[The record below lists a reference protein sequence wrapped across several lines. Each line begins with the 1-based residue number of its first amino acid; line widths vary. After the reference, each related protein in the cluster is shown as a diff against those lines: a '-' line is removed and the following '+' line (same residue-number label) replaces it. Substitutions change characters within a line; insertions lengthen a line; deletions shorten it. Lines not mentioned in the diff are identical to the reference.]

1 MKYQTELPL
10 CSQPIF
16 PAAVLAAL
24 SQHKL
29 RDLHHHLTGLVVAC
43 LPFLGPALTQVVT
56 TVASQV
62 WTNLEQL
69 PTWTEVDSVH
79 SDYLECLGQLLS
91 FCLLDTSQP
100 GVTTSPLPSFPSS
113 PSHTP

>member
-1 MKYQTELPL
+1 MFL
-10 CSQPIF
+10 
-16 PAAVLAAL
+16 AAVLAAL

-29 RDLHHHLTGLVVAC
+29 RDLHHHLTGLVDAC
-43 LPFLGPALTQVVT
+43 LPFLGLALTQVVT
-56 TVASQV
+56 IVASQV

-69 PTWTEVDSVH
+69 PTGTEVNSVH
-79 SDYLECLGQLLS
+79 SDYVLTQLECLGQLLS